1 MIEFVNYIFYVH
13 SYEFHNYGHFNLV
26 RNLFFQDSLMTI
38 LSIFRCSVK
47 LKNPRKVRKDYDEL
61 TLCRQHA
68 TSTCVMIR
76 NMSVKRIYF
85 KNQI

>member
-26 RNLFFQDSLMTI
+26 RNIFF
-38 LSIFRCSVK
+38 LSDFRCSVK